1 MAYKGRYKPNNPSK
15 YRGNVHN
22 VIYRSLW
29 ERKFM
34 VYCDNNESV
43 IEWGSEEVVIPYKSP
58 WDGRIHRY
66 FPDFYCK
73 IRKHDGSVERI
84 QPRKPVFDPPKKVG
98 RSGDPAFDWAV
109 PSAEHVVSRTR
120 TLHDPQ
126 RSGREEVACAPEC
139 AAGLRVVQSPHGS
152 AGHAV
157 GLPC

>member
-73 IRKHDGSVERI
+73 IRKHDGSVERFI
-84 QPRKPVFDPPKKVG
+84 IEVKPKKQTVPPK
-98 RSGDPAFDWAV
+98 
-109 PSAEHVVSRTR
+109 E
-120 TLHDPQ
+120 PQ
-126 RSGREEVACAPEC
+126 RKTKRYLNEIRTWGVN
-139 AAGLRVVQSPHGS
+139 S
-152 AGHAV
+152 AKWKYAV
-157 GLPC
+157 EWCKDNGMNFKILTEDDLGIRYK